1 MVLIRIS
8 LVVSSVE
15 HLFMY
20 HVGHLHFLFRRMS
33 VQFFCPFFNC
43 FFLMLNKM
51 NCLSPICL
59 FLLLFPILGDGS
71 NKTLLQFMS
80 MSVLLLFSSG
90 SYPSPQR
97 SHVQPACPGQAP
109 HCSQGKHFRP
119 LGRREAAQ
127 HGHALVKS
135 AVTVVL
141 GRLVEG
147 CTAGMVSAVSV
158 RNSHLIT
165 AEKSCM

>member
-1 MVLIRIS
+1 
-8 LVVSSVE
+8 
-15 HLFMY
+15 
-20 HVGHLHFLFRRMS
+20 
-33 VQFFCPFFNC
+33 
-43 FFLMLNKM
+43 
-51 NCLSPICL
+51 
-59 FLLLFPILGDGS
+59 
-71 NKTLLQFMS
+71 MS

-119 LGRREAAQ
+119 LGRREAVQ

-147 CTAGMVSAVSV
+147 CTARMVSAVSV
-158 RNSHLIT
+158 RSSHLIT
-165 AEKSCM
+165 AEKSCMWLLFSFWFQDFYFSKSSCFVLGSGRWLTNNVMIVSGEQWKDSAIHMNEAHFYPFEAYFFWGW